1 MATFNYSTLVDGSS
15 TSFDPTVDNLYVNDP
30 LLLATNFRPSTL
42 DGGSGIRLEQMSPA
56 DGVTIVKTISLVF
69 PTPDPASFYKIS
81 TGMLTFQSGSQLLVG
96 DNTAGTGDDS
106 GSHNLNGSGTG
117 DLLISFGGSD
127 TLNGNSGNDYLV
139 TWGGANGTA
148 GGSGTD
154 AFNGGAG
161 TDTLNLGSVAGL
173 TGYTVSLIP
182 GPDGINATGSVAGT
196 NPSSFTLS
204 GIENINGSEQPD
216 LISGDWNNNNLSGF
230 GGNDTIYGGMGN
242 DSLWGGPGSDVLD
255 GGQGYDR
262 TTYNGVLG
270 VDYTVTPVTGT
281 TYTVTGVDGIDT
293 ISNIEVLQFFN
304 TNYLLPHVLDYA
316 ALGHMSAT
324 AFDPAVN
331 TLAFQDMALSAANFS
346 ITAITSGGDA
356 GRGITLT
363 PNESY
368 SGATAKIVSLVF
380 TPDVDPTNLYKI
392 TDQNIVFANG
402 SVLLV
407 GDDTVNTTSDNTT
420 TNGLFGGAGNDQLL
434 SFGGAQLLSG
444 ADGNDLM
451 IGGGGNDTL
460 WGGNGNDTL
469 NGGAGD
475 DSLVGDNGNDLASYE
490 AAGGSVTVTLD
501 TDQNGATGYNG
512 TASGADGNDTLV
524 NIENLRGSNFND
536 LLTGSAANNEIEG
549 LGGNDTLDGGAGTDT
564 ISYTLSYMGGAGGV
578 TVNLGTGSASGAE
591 GNDTLSNFE
600 NIRGSMFADNL
611 TGNSGDNAI
620 DGGAGNDTLDGGA
633 GFDTARYGRG
643 GTGAIHVTFTGA
655 GAATVT
661 DGQGGTDTLI
671 NIEEVRG
678 SDYADTMTGGS
689 GNDSF
694 SGQMG
699 NDTIDGGA
707 GFDTARY
714 DQGGTSGVTV
724 NLATGIAIDNWGNS
738 DTLISIEQVRGSSN
752 NDSLVGSG
760 ADESFIGMAGNDTID
775 GGAGTDLASY
785 EYATANVNVN
795 LDSDQNG
802 ANGYYGWSNGAD
814 GADTLLNIE
823 NVRGS
828 QYNDTLTGSSANNE
842 FEGLGGNDTIDGGTG
857 GASTTAG
864 ASAGSG
870 DLVSY
875 EHAGGAVT
883 VMLDNDQNSSTGFVG
898 WANGAD
904 GNDTLYNI
912 EGIRGSAYADLLT
925 GSTANNTIEG
935 MGGNDFIDGGA
946 GNDTLSFSHSAAAVT
961 VSFSAITAGAGTA
974 LDGMGGTDSFSN
986 VESAIGSAWNDT
998 ITGGFGDN
1006 EIEGGAGNDALDGG
1020 AGSNMLRYQYSPG
1033 GVTVDLG
1040 GGSASDGWGG
1050 TDSFSNFQNVR
1061 GSEFNDSLF
1070 GDSNANN
1077 LVAAQGNDTLN
1088 GGAGNDTLNG
1098 GLGYDIAAFSG
1109 NKAAYTISAAT
1120 TVNGSYNYTVTDNVA
1135 SDGNDGVDT
1144 VSGIE
1149 LLQFSDG
1156 TTALPVLYTFANQAD
1171 GSAFSFDPTRD
1182 ILNIGYGSGTTG
1194 SLLNPIDIGV
1204 QTIDTGPD
1212 AGRGVILTQWGSGGA
1227 VKNITMYFTAESDPL
1242 NLYKLAS
1249 SNTQFANGAQLLA
1262 GDNTPGT
1269 GDDFSTLMLTGGTGN
1284 DLLVSFGGSQTL
1296 NGGNGN
1302 DTLFTMGGNFG
1313 APGGSGTDVFNGEG
1327 GTDTLGLGG
1336 VAGLIGYSVDLS
1348 NLAVG
1353 AQTIFAG
1360 GNSSNFTLSGI
1371 ENVDGSEANDAITGD
1386 ANANLLQ
1393 GEGGNDTLIGGGGMN
1408 DTLEGGQGNDSLVGS
1423 AGGGTIATYE
1433 HASGSV
1439 TVNLAAGTATGADG
1453 NDTLSNIIQIRGSYS
1468 ADVLMGDSANNVIE
1482 GLGGNDTVNG
1492 GTGTSD
1498 MASYSLS
1505 PGNVTV
1511 NLATGT
1517 ATDGWGGT
1525 DTLSNFQS
1533 IFGSSYNDSLTGNA
1547 ANNWIQGGNNGNDT
1561 LVGGQGNDT
1570 LDGGSGTTNFDTVS
1584 YLSDP
1589 GAVTVN
1595 LATGLATD
1603 GWANTDVLSNFEQV
1617 QGSGFNDSLTGG
1629 SGNETFMGMAGN
1641 DSIDGGGGYD
1651 RVSYA
1656 QGPAGVTVTL
1666 TGALG
1671 SGTATDNWGN
1681 TDTFTNIESVQ
1692 GSAYNDTLTGNGTR
1706 FIQFL
1711 SSDLAENFEG
1721 MAGNDIINGGTSAPS
1736 SIAQAVYSSSPGAVN
1751 VNLATGTAS
1760 DGYGASD
1767 TLINIDGV
1775 VGSNYNDV
1783 LTGGSS
1789 SSVIIASSHFE
1800 QFEGLGGN
1808 DTINGGEG
1816 ADRVNYNGGAINLN
1830 FATGIVS
1837 DGYGGTDTLTSIEQ
1851 VRASNSNDTLTG
1863 GSGNEAF
1870 EGRGGNDIISGG
1882 AGMDTIRFDTSPAGI
1897 QVTFSGTTAGSGTAL
1912 DGYGGTDTFDGIEGV
1927 RGSYI
1932 SDTLTGNIGDQTFE
1946 GMAGNDVIDGGSGGE
1961 TAGDTISYATSPF
1974 AGVTVA
1980 LAGGGATVLDN
1991 WSGTDTIT
1999 NIENITG
2006 SQFADT
2012 LTGDAGNN
2020 TLIGLGGDDTLA
2032 GGAGNDSIDGGL
2044 GYDRAMF
2051 SGNQA
2056 GYTVSA
2062 ATVSGVYKYT
2072 VTDIDLT
2079 NGNDGTDTV
2088 SNVELLQFA
2097 DASQVLPT
2105 LYTLSNLADGSTVS
2119 FDPNLDVLNIDQGIS
2134 ATDISIDTIN
2144 SGLDAGRGVMLTAW
2158 ATPATSGTAPGGI
2171 PAIGSP
2177 MPVKTITLLFTSES
2191 DATNIY
2197 KLASSNITFANGSQ
2211 LLVGDNTP
2219 GTGDDA
2225 STLTL
2230 NGTTGNDILVS
2241 FGGSQTLNG
2250 GDGNDR
2256 LVTVGANLGAS
2267 GGLGA
2272 DVFNGGTGTDTL
2284 ALDSVAGLTGY
2295 TVNLATAT
2303 GSVSAGAN
2311 SSTFT
2316 LSGIENVDGSDGND
2330 SITGDAGANLLQ
2342 GEAGND
2348 TLTGG
2353 VNDTLEG
2360 GLGNDSLVGA
2370 SGTIASYQHAGGS
2383 VTVVLDTDQNSANGI
2398 SGTATGADGSDI
2410 LSGILNVR
2418 GSQFNDVLT
2427 GSASN
2432 DVIEGGN
2439 GNDTID
2445 GGGGGGDLV
2454 SYEHTMGAVTVNLDS
2469 DQNSANGY
2477 NGTATGFDGNDVLMN
2492 IENIR
2497 GSQLSDSL
2505 TGSSLSNQFEGLS
2518 GNDTID
2524 GGANLVGGGDQVSYA
2539 SALTGVTVTLDSDQD
2554 SANGIVG
2561 TAQDGLGG
2569 TDTLLNIENISGSA
2583 YADNLTGSSLDNV
2596 IEGVGGNDT
2605 IDGGAG
2611 FDQAR
2616 YTSSASGIQAT
2627 FTGGGAGTVLDG
2639 LGGTDTL
2646 INIEEIRG
2654 SDYADTMTGGGSN
2667 DSFIGMKGND
2677 VIDGGAGFD
2686 TARYDQGPNGV
2697 GVTVNLATGMATDNW
2712 GNTDTLTSIE
2722 QVRGSANND
2731 SLTGSGADETF
2742 IGMAG
2747 NDTIDGGANTAS
2759 GGDLASYEYASGGV
2773 TVNLDGDQNSANGYV
2788 GWANGADG
2796 SDTLLNIEN
2805 VRGSQYNDTLTGSSA
2820 NNEFEGLGGN
2830 DTIDGGTGG
2839 ANTSAGGKD
2848 LVSYEHASGSVTVN
2862 LDGDQNN
2869 STGFVGWAMGADG
2882 GDTLYNIE
2890 SLRGSAFADTLTGS
2904 TASNTIEGMAGNDTI
2919 DGGAGND
2926 TVSFSHSAA
2935 AVTVSFSAI
2944 TAGAG
2949 TALDGMG
2956 GSDSFTNVE
2965 SAIGSAWNDTIT
2977 GGSGDNEIEGGAG
2990 NDAMDG
2996 GAGVNMLR
3004 YQYSP
3009 GGVTVNLGTST
3020 ASDGWGGTDSFS
3032 NFQNVRG
3039 SDFSDTLI
3047 GDANANSLIGAQ
3059 GDDTLTGGLG
3069 DDVLNGGLGY
3079 DTAVFSGNKADY
3091 TVSAA
3096 TTVNGNYNYTV
3107 TDNNLADGNDGTD
3120 TVNGVELLQFSDG
3133 NTALPVLYT
3142 FANLADGTITSFD
3155 SARDIMSIGSGIAA
3169 TDIDVDTINSGA
3181 DAGRGVILTQQGSG
3195 VPLKNVTLLFTP
3207 GSDDH
3212 NAYKLA
3218 SSNISFADGS
3228 QLLAGDNT
3236 PGTGDDASTLTL
3248 NGGAGNDVLVS
3259 FGGSQTLNGG
3269 DGNDRLHTIGGN
3281 LGAAGA
3287 SGADVFNGGN
3297 GVDTLVLG
3305 GVSGLA
3311 GYTVDL
3317 GNTAV
3322 GAQLIT
3328 AGANSSTFTL
3338 SGIENVEGS
3347 DGNDS
3352 ITGDANANLL
3362 QGALGNDSLSGGDG
3376 NDSLNGGG
3384 GSDILNGGNGNDT
3397 LDAGYGNDTLNGG
3410 GGDDWL
3416 YSGSGND
3423 ALDGGAGADWASYWY
3438 AGGGVAVS
3446 LAAGT
3451 ASGAAG
3457 SDTLTGIEHI
3467 SGSNYA
3473 DTLTGDS
3480 GGNWLRGN
3488 GGNDTLDGGSGS
3500 DLADYVNASG
3510 AVTVNLGAGTAS
3522 GADGNDTLISIERA
3536 RGSGYADTLTGNP
3549 ANVSQYLLSDIG
3561 ETFEGM
3567 GGNDTINGGSGTP
3580 TVYAQASYAYS
3591 PNAVTVNL
3599 GTGTAAD
3606 GFGGTDTLI
3615 NIDGVVGSNFNDILT
3630 GGSSSSQIIA
3640 SIHFEQFEGGLG
3652 DDTID
3657 GGEGSDRVNYQN
3669 AGGSVVVTLDTD
3681 GNSGNG
3687 YSGTTTGAAGNDT
3700 LLNIEAVRGSNYD
3713 DSLTGGALND
3723 AFEGRG
3729 GNDVIHGGAG
3739 YDTIRFDH
3747 STAAVTV
3754 SFDAGTAGVGT
3765 AGDGGFSGVAAG
3777 TDTFDGIEAVRG
3789 SDFNDTFIG
3798 GIGDETF
3805 EGMAGNDSI
3814 DGGAGIDRVGY
3825 GSSLSGVSVNLAA
3838 GSATDSWG
3846 GTDTFASIE
3855 NILGS
3860 QFDDTLS
3867 GDANNNYIWA
3877 QAGNDVLTGGLGN
3890 DTLDGGDNGGP
3901 GPGSGD
3907 FVSYS
3912 AATASVTVVLDTDQN
3927 NGTGF
3932 NGTATGADGSD
3943 TLLNIENIRG
3953 SNFADSLT
3961 GSAQGNMIEGMGG
3974 NDTIDGGSGGD
3985 WVSYEHAGNSV
3996 TVVLDTD
4003 QNGSNGFNGT
4013 ASGADGSDTL
4023 LNMENIRGSNY
4034 ADTLIG
4040 SSADNQF
4047 EGLGGND
4054 SIDGGAGFDW
4064 VRYGLSTAAIN
4075 VAFTSAGAGTVQDG
4089 LGGTDTLTGIE
4100 AVIAT
4105 YFNDTLTGGSS
4116 DDSFRGLA
4124 GNDVIDGGG
4133 GNDTAYYDFDA
4144 ATGVTVNLVTG
4155 VAIDG
4160 QGYTDTLISI
4170 ENVNGSGFNDS
4181 LTGDNSNNKL
4191 SAAAGDDTLTGGLG
4205 NDTLDGGA
4213 GFDSAIYSGNQ
4224 AGYVV
4229 TPLVGGGY
4237 TVAGADGTDTLSNIE
4252 RLVFADGAQTLAV
4265 NYNDNLIGT
4274 SGNDT
4279 ISGGAG
4285 DDTIDGG
4292 AGNDVLNGDDGNDS
4306 LLGGDGNDN
4315 LNGGAGNDT
4324 LLGGNNDDNLNGGA
4338 GNDSIDGGLGWDNID
4353 YSNNAGTPPATLGVT
4368 VNLLTGTATD
4378 GWGNTDTLTGI
4389 ESVNGSTLA
4398 DSITGDANNNYL
4410 SGNDGNDQLFG
4421 GAGDDNLNGGRGSDS
4436 LDGGAGS
4443 NDNADYFYNTYPG
4456 DPAPATL
4463 GVTVNLLAGTATDNW
4478 GNTDTLVGIEN
4489 VSGSAMADSIT
4500 GDANN
4505 NGLNGGAGNDTI
4517 DGGAGNDYLNGGAGN
4532 DTIDGGA
4539 GNDNV
4544 DYFFNTWPGNP
4555 VPVPTQGVTV
4565 NLSTNTATDGWNNTD
4580 TLIGIENVN
4589 GSGLNDSITGDA
4601 NNNYLSGND
4610 GNDTLIGGLGN
4621 DTLDGGNT
4629 GGAGPGSGDWVSY
4642 ELAGGSVT
4650 VVLDTDQNN
4659 GNGINGTAS
4668 GADGSD
4674 TLLNIENI
4682 RGSNYA
4688 DTLTGS
4694 GQGNMIEGM
4703 GGNDTID
4710 GGSGGDWVSY
4720 EHAGNSVTVVLD
4732 TDQNGS
4738 NGFNGTASG
4747 AGGSDTLLNIENI
4760 RGSNYADTL
4769 IGSSADN
4776 QFEGLGGNDSI
4787 DGGAGID
4794 RVRYGQSNAAV
4805 NVTLAGGGA
4814 GTAQDG
4820 LGGTDTFTGIEEVMG
4835 SGFNDTLT
4843 GGADNDTF
4851 FGMAGNDSIDG
4862 GAGFDTARYDIG
4874 STSGVTVNLATGTAV
4889 DGAGGTDILIS
4900 IESIQGTNFNDAITG
4915 DNWNNSL
4922 FALNGDDTLTGGLGN
4937 DTLDGGAGFDSAIYS
4952 GSQAGYVVTPLVGGG
4967 YTVAGADGTDT
4978 LSNIERLV
4986 FADGAQTLAVTYNY
5000 SALTNGTVISFD
5012 PAKDILNVAGLG
5024 PQDFDISKIDG
5035 GPNDGRGLMLGQLDS
5050 FHNTIKTATL
5060 LFTASADA
5068 LNPLKIASDHIVF
5081 TNGVL
5086 MIGDNLVTTGD
5097 DDTSVTLNGGAGND
5111 LLVSAGGS
5119 QTLNGGDGNDLLV
5132 THERWAAA
5140 GSSGTDVFNGGNG
5153 IDTLGLDTPSGTVIT
5168 QYTVDLLAGT
5178 GSIAAGPAGIYNSSF
5193 TLSGIENVDGSD
5205 VADHI
5210 TGDGGAN
5217 LLQGWSGNDTLIGGG
5232 GNDTLNGG
5240 DGNDSVL
5247 GGDGNDNLNA
5257 GAGNDA
5263 VDGGAGDDSLN
5274 GDAGNDSMLG
5284 GDGNDYFNPGAGNDT
5299 IDGGLGNDNVD
5310 YFYKTWP
5317 GDPAPATQGVTVS
5330 LLAGSATDGWGN
5342 TDTLTGIENVSGSAL
5357 ADSITGDGNNNYLSG
5372 NQGND
5377 SLAGGDGDDGLNGG
5391 AGNDTL
5397 DGGAGNDNADYFYNT
5412 WPGDPAPATQGV
5424 TVNLATASATDGWG
5438 NTDTLISI
5446 ENVNGSA
5453 MADSITGDGN
5463 NNGLSGGAGNDTIDG
5478 GAGNDYLSGNDG
5490 NDSLVGGDGDDALNG
5505 GAGNDVL
5512 NGGLGNDNVDYFYK
5526 TWPGDP
5532 APATQGVTV
5541 SLLAGSATDGWGNTD
5556 TLISIEN
5563 VNGSAMADSITGNA
5577 NNNFLSGGA
5586 GNDTL
5591 TGGGG
5596 NDTFQYAASGN
5607 GNDVI
5612 MDFAAGDSIK
5622 VEGAVFATG
5631 SLTTGT
5637 GTTLLANQAQISADG
5652 LHLYIGTNAI
5662 AGADIDIQLNAPA
5675 AGAWQAS
5682 GDSLSIATNAAPT
5695 LSAPA
5700 AFSVIE
5706 DVPGN
5711 LLYTGTP
5718 FADADSATLTVTLS
5732 VADGTITGN
5741 AAGGIAIGGTA
5752 TARSFTGT
5760 PAALDNYF
5768 TTAGDVTY
5776 QTAPNDT
5783 TSKTLTTTVSDGSL
5797 SSSATSGINITAVND
5812 APQFAKGADQ
5822 TVLEDAGPVTIAGWA
5837 TSISNGP
5844 ADEAAQSHSFVVNGN
5859 TNPGMFAAGPAV
5871 SANGTL
5877 SYTLAA
5883 NANGTANI
5891 TLALVDDG
5899 GTANGGVN
5907 TSAAQTFSITATA
5920 VNDAPAAD
5928 SKAISTPEDT
5938 AVAITLSGADVD
5950 GDTLSFGLVTNASH
5964 GTLSGT
5970 GANLTYTPTPNFNG
5984 IDSFTYRTSDGLL
5997 NSNLATVSI
6006 TVSPV
6011 NDAPT
6016 GTVTITG
6023 TAMQGQTLTA
6033 GNTLADADGVGTIGY
6048 QWMADGSNIAGAT
6061 GGTLLLSAAQISKVI
6076 TVVASYT
6083 DGHGTLESVAAAA
6096 TAPVIPNQIG
6106 TTGDDNL
6113 TGTDNADTLSGLAGN
6128 DTLNGTGGN
6137 DTLTGGAGNDI
6148 IDGGAGTDTAVYS
6161 GNATQYTLLRTSS
6174 GAMAVG
6180 HNSAGADGVDSL
6192 TGVEQLQ
6199 FADGTI
6205 ATSQASSIYRYTASY
6220 ADLIGAF
6227 GTNESAALSHYLHGG
6242 YAGGRVASFNA
6253 AQYLANYADLQA
6265 AYGSDLDAAALNYIQ
6280 SGYAAGRTDKAL
6292 SFTGTA
6298 GNDTLTGNSGDNT
6311 LSGLAGNDSLS
6322 GGGGNDTLTGGA
6334 GNDVIDG
6341 GAGTDTAVYS
6351 GNATQ
6356 YTLLRTSGGAMAV
6369 AHNGAGADGLDSLSG
6384 VEQLQFAD
6392 GTINASA
6399 ASSIYRYTASYA
6411 DLIGAF
6417 GANETAAL
6425 SHYLNGGYAG
6435 GRVASFNAAQYLAN
6449 YADLQATY
6457 GSNLDAATLN
6467 YIQSGYAAGR
6477 TDQQLAFTGTAGN
6490 DTLTGNAYANTLTAL
6505 AGNDTLNGGAGN
6517 DTLTG
6522 GAGNDA
6528 IDGGAGTDTAVYSGA
6543 ASQYTLLRTSGG
6555 ALAVGHNSAG
6565 ADGVDSLTG
6574 VEQLQF
6580 ADGTINASAASS
6592 IYRYTASYADLI
6604 AAFGSNES
6612 AAFSHY
6618 VNGGYAGG
6626 RVASFNAA
6634 QYLANYADL
6643 QAAYGSNLDAATLHY
6658 IQTGYAEGRTDQAPN
6673 LTGTAGNDT
6682 LTGNSGDNAL
6692 SGLAGNDTLSGGG
6705 GNDTLTGGAGND
6717 VIDGGA
6723 GTDTAV
6729 YSGNATQYTLLRTS
6743 GGAMAVAH
6751 NGAGA
6756 DGVDSLTGVE
6766 QLQFADGT
6774 INTSAASSIYR
6785 YTASYADL
6793 IGAFGSNETAAL
6805 SHYLNGGYAG
6815 GRVASFNAA
6824 QYLAN
6829 YADLQATYGSN
6840 LDAAT
6845 LNYIQSGYAA
6855 GRTDQQLA
6863 FTGTAGN
6870 DTLTGNAAN
6879 NTLAGLA
6886 GNDTLSGGG
6895 GNDTLTGGTGNDII
6909 DGGAGTDT
6917 AVYSGNA
6924 SQYTLL
6930 RTSSGALAVG
6940 HNSAGADGVD
6950 SLNSVEQLQFA
6961 DGTIATS
6968 QASSIYRYTASYAD
6982 LIGAFGSNESA
6993 ALSHY
6998 LHGGYA
7004 EGRVA
7009 TFNAAQYLANYAD
7022 LQAAYGSNLDA
7033 ATLHY
7038 IQTGYAAGRTDQAP
7052 NLTGTAGNDTLTGNS
7067 GDNTLSGLAGN
7078 DTLSGGGGNDTL
7090 TGGAGNDVIDGGAGT
7105 DTAVYSGNATQYTL
7119 LRTSGG
7125 AMAVGHN
7132 GAGADGVDSLTGVE
7146 QLQFADGTIS
7156 ASAASSI
7163 YRYTASYAD
7172 LIGAF
7177 GSNETAALSHY
7188 LNGGYAGG
7196 RVASFNAAQYLAN
7209 YADLQATYGSNL
7221 DAATLNYIQSGY
7233 AAGRTD
7239 QQLAFTGTA
7248 GNDTLTG
7255 NAANN
7260 TLAGLAGND
7269 TLNGGAGND
7278 TLTGGAGNDI
7288 IDGGA
7293 GTDTAVYSGNATQY
7307 TLLRTSSGAMAV
7319 GHNSAGADGV
7329 DSLTGVE
7336 QLQFAD
7342 GSIATSQA
7350 SSIYRYTASY
7360 ADLIGAFGTNESAA
7374 LSHYLHGGYA
7384 EGRVA
7389 SFNAAQYLANY
7400 ADLQATYG
7408 SNLDAAALNYIQSG
7422 YAAGRTDQQ
7431 LAYTGTAG
7439 NDTLTGNA
7447 ASNTLTG
7454 LAGNDTLS
7462 GGGGNDTLS
7471 GGAGNDVLTGGTGT
7485 DTFAF
7490 LAGNSGAAN
7499 ADHVT
7504 DFTAGAAGDALDIR
7518 DLLTGYVAGSSQ
7530 NADFVQLV
7538 QTGGSTQVYVDGD
7551 GPAGAQS
7558 AQLVVTLDNL
7568 TGLLLNDLIANHDL
7582 VMA

>member
-3985 WVSYEHAGNSV
+3985 WVSYE
-3996 TVVLDTD
+3996 
-4003 QNGSNGFNGT
+4003 
-4013 ASGADGSDTL
+4013 
-4023 LNMENIRGSNY
+4023 
-4034 ADTLIG
+4034 
-4040 SSADNQF
+4040 
-4047 EGLGGND
+4047 
-4054 SIDGGAGFDW
+4054 
-4064 VRYGLSTAAIN
+4064 
-4075 VAFTSAGAGTVQDG
+4075 
-4089 LGGTDTLTGIE
+4089 
-4100 AVIAT
+4100 
-4105 YFNDTLTGGSS
+4105 
-4116 DDSFRGLA
+4116 
-4124 GNDVIDGGG
+4124 
-4133 GNDTAYYDFDA
+4133 
-4144 ATGVTVNLVTG
+4144 
-4155 VAIDG
+4155 
-4160 QGYTDTLISI
+4160 
-4170 ENVNGSGFNDS
+4170 
-4181 LTGDNSNNKL
+4181 
-4191 SAAAGDDTLTGGLG
+4191 
-4205 NDTLDGGA
+4205 
-4213 GFDSAIYSGNQ
+4213 
-4224 AGYVV
+4224 
-4229 TPLVGGGY
+4229 
-4237 TVAGADGTDTLSNIE
+4237 
-4252 RLVFADGAQTLAV
+4252 
-4265 NYNDNLIGT
+4265 
-4274 SGNDT
+4274 
-4279 ISGGAG
+4279 
-4285 DDTIDGG
+4285 
-4292 AGNDVLNGDDGNDS
+4292 
-4306 LLGGDGNDN
+4306 
-4315 LNGGAGNDT
+4315 
-4324 LLGGNNDDNLNGGA
+4324 
-4338 GNDSIDGGLGWDNID
+4338 
-4353 YSNNAGTPPATLGVT
+4353 
-4368 VNLLTGTATD
+4368 
-4378 GWGNTDTLTGI
+4378 
-4389 ESVNGSTLA
+4389 
-4398 DSITGDANNNYL
+4398 
-4410 SGNDGNDQLFG
+4410 
-4421 GAGDDNLNGGRGSDS
+4421 
-4436 LDGGAGS
+4436 
-4443 NDNADYFYNTYPG
+4443 
-4456 DPAPATL
+4456 
-4463 GVTVNLLAGTATDNW
+4463 
-4478 GNTDTLVGIEN
+4478 
-4489 VSGSAMADSIT
+4489 
-4500 GDANN
+4500 
-4505 NGLNGGAGNDTI
+4505 
-4517 DGGAGNDYLNGGAGN
+4517 
-4532 DTIDGGA
+4532 
-4539 GNDNV
+4539 
-4544 DYFFNTWPGNP
+4544 
-4555 VPVPTQGVTV
+4555 
-4565 NLSTNTATDGWNNTD
+4565 
-4580 TLIGIENVN
+4580 
-4589 GSGLNDSITGDA
+4589 
-4601 NNNYLSGND
+4601 
-4610 GNDTLIGGLGN
+4610 
-4621 DTLDGGNT
+4621 
-4629 GGAGPGSGDWVSY
+4629 
-4642 ELAGGSVT
+4642 LAGG
-4650 VVLDTDQNN
+4650 
-4659 GNGINGTAS
+4659 
-4668 GADGSD
+4668 
-4674 TLLNIENI
+4674 
-4682 RGSNYA
+4682 
-4688 DTLTGS
+4688 
-4694 GQGNMIEGM
+4694 
-4703 GGNDTID
+4703 
-4710 GGSGGDWVSY
+4710 
-4720 EHAGNSVTVVLD
+4720 SVTVVLD

-6199 FADGTI
+6199 FADG
-6205 ATSQASSIYRYTASY
+6205 
-6220 ADLIGAF
+6220 
-6227 GTNESAALSHYLHGG
+6227 
-6242 YAGGRVASFNA
+6242 
-6253 AQYLANYADLQA
+6253 
-6265 AYGSDLDAAALNYIQ
+6265 
-6280 SGYAAGRTDKAL
+6280 
-6292 SFTGTA
+6292 
-6298 GNDTLTGNSGDNT
+6298 
-6311 LSGLAGNDSLS
+6311 
-6322 GGGGNDTLTGGA
+6322 
-6334 GNDVIDG
+6334 
-6341 GAGTDTAVYS
+6341 
-6351 GNATQ
+6351 
-6356 YTLLRTSGGAMAV
+6356 
-6369 AHNGAGADGLDSLSG
+6369 
-6384 VEQLQFAD
+6384 
-6392 GTINASA
+6392 
-6399 ASSIYRYTASYA
+6399 
-6411 DLIGAF
+6411 
-6417 GANETAAL
+6417 
-6425 SHYLNGGYAG
+6425 
-6435 GRVASFNAAQYLAN
+6435 
-6449 YADLQATY
+6449 
-6457 GSNLDAATLN
+6457 
-6467 YIQSGYAAGR
+6467 
-6477 TDQQLAFTGTAGN
+6477 
-6490 DTLTGNAYANTLTAL
+6490 
-6505 AGNDTLNGGAGN
+6505 
-6517 DTLTG
+6517 
-6522 GAGNDA
+6522 
-6528 IDGGAGTDTAVYSGA
+6528 
-6543 ASQYTLLRTSGG
+6543 
-6555 ALAVGHNSAG
+6555 
-6565 ADGVDSLTG
+6565 
-6574 VEQLQF
+6574 
-6580 ADGTINASAASS
+6580 
-6592 IYRYTASYADLI
+6592 
-6604 AAFGSNES
+6604 
-6612 AAFSHY
+6612 
-6618 VNGGYAGG
+6618 
-6626 RVASFNAA
+6626 
-6634 QYLANYADL
+6634 
-6643 QAAYGSNLDAATLHY
+6643 
-6658 IQTGYAEGRTDQAPN
+6658 
-6673 LTGTAGNDT
+6673 
-6682 LTGNSGDNAL
+6682 
-6692 SGLAGNDTLSGGG
+6692 
-6705 GNDTLTGGAGND
+6705 
-6717 VIDGGA
+6717 
-6723 GTDTAV
+6723 
-6729 YSGNATQYTLLRTS
+6729 
-6743 GGAMAVAH
+6743 
-6751 NGAGA
+6751 
-6756 DGVDSLTGVE
+6756 
-6766 QLQFADGT
+6766 
-6774 INTSAASSIYR
+6774 
-6785 YTASYADL
+6785 
-6793 IGAFGSNETAAL
+6793 
-6805 SHYLNGGYAG
+6805 
-6815 GRVASFNAA
+6815 
-6824 QYLAN
+6824 
-6829 YADLQATYGSN
+6829 
-6840 LDAAT
+6840 
-6845 LNYIQSGYAA
+6845 
-6855 GRTDQQLA
+6855 
-6863 FTGTAGN
+6863 
-6870 DTLTGNAAN
+6870 
-6879 NTLAGLA
+6879 
-6886 GNDTLSGGG
+6886 
-6895 GNDTLTGGTGNDII
+6895 
-6909 DGGAGTDT
+6909 
-6917 AVYSGNA
+6917 
-6924 SQYTLL
+6924 
-6930 RTSSGALAVG
+6930 
-6940 HNSAGADGVD
+6940 
-6950 SLNSVEQLQFA
+6950 
-6961 DGTIATS
+6961 
-6968 QASSIYRYTASYAD
+6968 
-6982 LIGAFGSNESA
+6982 
-6993 ALSHY
+6993 
-6998 LHGGYA
+6998 
-7004 EGRVA
+7004 
-7009 TFNAAQYLANYAD
+7009 
-7022 LQAAYGSNLDA
+7022 
-7033 ATLHY
+7033 
-7038 IQTGYAAGRTDQAP
+7038 
-7052 NLTGTAGNDTLTGNS
+7052 
-7067 GDNTLSGLAGN
+7067 
-7078 DTLSGGGGNDTL
+7078 
-7090 TGGAGNDVIDGGAGT
+7090 
-7105 DTAVYSGNATQYTL
+7105 
-7119 LRTSGG
+7119 
-7125 AMAVGHN
+7125 
-7132 GAGADGVDSLTGVE
+7132 
-7146 QLQFADGTIS
+7146 
-7156 ASAASSI
+7156 
-7163 YRYTASYAD
+7163 
-7172 LIGAF
+7172 
-7177 GSNETAALSHY
+7177 
-7188 LNGGYAGG
+7188 
-7196 RVASFNAAQYLAN
+7196 
-7209 YADLQATYGSNL
+7209 
-7221 DAATLNYIQSGY
+7221 
-7233 AAGRTD
+7233 
-7239 QQLAFTGTA
+7239 
-7248 GNDTLTG
+7248 
-7255 NAANN
+7255 
-7260 TLAGLAGND
+7260 
-7269 TLNGGAGND
+7269 
-7278 TLTGGAGNDI
+7278 
-7288 IDGGA
+7288 
-7293 GTDTAVYSGNATQY
+7293 
-7307 TLLRTSSGAMAV
+7307 
-7319 GHNSAGADGV
+7319 
-7329 DSLTGVE
+7329 
-7336 QLQFAD
+7336 
-7342 GSIATSQA
+7342 SIATSQA